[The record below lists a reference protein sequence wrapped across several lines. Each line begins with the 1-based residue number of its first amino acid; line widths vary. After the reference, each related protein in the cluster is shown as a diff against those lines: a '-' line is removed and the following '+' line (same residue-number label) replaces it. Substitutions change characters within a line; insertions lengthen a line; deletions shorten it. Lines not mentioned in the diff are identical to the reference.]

1 MNTSFR
7 QKLASSQKLLGSLLS
22 SPSNAVMETLTTVGF
37 DWIWIDMEHGP
48 FDIPSVLQMLQ
59 AKSGDCHTI
68 VRVPSNDET
77 WIKRVL
83 DIGAEGIIVPHVD
96 TAEQARHAVACSKYP
111 PIGIRSAG
119 AGRAQLYG
127 TNGNYVPQA
136 NDVVSVLVQ
145 IEHKDALPHLDEIL
159 AVKGIDAAII
169 GPYDLSGSMGKFGQF
184 NDPEV
189 KDAIQKIN
197 KACKKANVPCGI
209 FTMSVD
215 IANASF
221 ADGFQIVCLGTDM
234 DFLHKAA
241 HNAFESVK
249 LPARV

>member
-1 MNTSFR
+1 MSTSFR
-7 QKLASSQKLLGSLLS
+7 QKLASSQRLLGSLLS
-22 SPSNAVMETLTTVGF
+22 SPSSAVMETLSSVGF

-48 FDIPSVLQMLQ
+48 FDTPSVLQMLH
-59 AKSGDCHTI
+59 ANSGNCHAI

-83 DIGAEGIIVPHVD
+83 DLGPDGIIVPHVD

-111 PIGIRSAG
+111 PVGIRSAG

-127 TNGNYVPQA
+127 TNGKYVPEA
-136 NDVVSVLVQ
+136 NDLVSVLVQ
-145 IEHKDALPHLDEIL
+145 IEHKDALPNLEEIL

-189 KDAIQKIN
+189 KDAIQRIS
-197 KACKKANVPCGI
+197 KACAKAKVPCGI

-215 IANASF
+215 IANTCF
-221 ADGFQIVCLGTDM
+221 ADGFQIVCLGVDM
-234 DFLHKAA
+234 DFLHSAA
-241 HNAFESVK
+241 RSALDKVK